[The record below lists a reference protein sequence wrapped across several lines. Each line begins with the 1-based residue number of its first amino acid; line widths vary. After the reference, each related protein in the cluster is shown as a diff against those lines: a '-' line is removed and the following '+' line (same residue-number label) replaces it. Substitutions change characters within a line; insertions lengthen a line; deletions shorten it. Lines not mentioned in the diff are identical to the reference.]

1 MKDQLERHLQ
11 PTTDMKKAIDKNL
24 KQHKDLSVLLEQL
37 DKEKKM
43 ALNHLTVKQDAFKK
57 QIIERQES
65 LPQQFRVQFFQQSAV
80 VGRDMLHSRESLQA
94 NRLLRR
100 TLSCG
105 DDPGT
110 VKFELPA
117 VTSERHS
124 LSASPLPRDING
136 LNGDLTSRFTFKAGS
151 DITPFGRTQYAQSKQ
166 DASSNENDRFEE
178 LSANTMYSNHFY
190 TKSSGYYAAR
200 DPIRRHSDVLEVGNL
215 NNSRLLQRRRTNT
228 VHI

>member
-37 DKEKKM
+37 DKGKKM

-57 QIIERQES
+57 KIIERQES

-105 DDPGT
+105 DEPGT

-117 VTSERHS
+117 VTSKSHS
-124 LSASPLPRDING
+124 LSASPLSRDIH
-136 LNGDLTSRFTFKAGS
+136 GDLTSRFTFKAGS

-166 DASSNENDRFEE
+166 DVSSNENDCFEE
-178 LSANTMYSNHFY
+178 LSANTMYSKHFY
-190 TKSSGYYAAR
+190 TKSSGDTAR
-200 DPIRRHSDVLEVGNL
+200 DPIRRHSDVPAVGNL

>member
-1 MKDQLERHLQ
+1 
-11 PTTDMKKAIDKNL
+11 
-24 KQHKDLSVLLEQL
+24 
-37 DKEKKM
+37 M

-124 LSASPLPRDING
+124 LSASPLPRNIH
-136 LNGDLTSRFTFKAGS
+136 GDLTSRFTFKAGS
-151 DITPFGRTQYAQSKQ
+151 DITPFGRAQYAQSKQ
-166 DASSNENDRFEE
+166 DASSNENDCFEE

-190 TKSSGYYAAR
+190 TKSSGYAAR
-200 DPIRRHSDVLEVGNL
+200 DPIRRHSDVLAVGNL

>member
-37 DKEKKM
+37 DKGKEM

-105 DDPGT
+105 DEPGT

-117 VTSERHS
+117 VTSKSHS
-124 LSASPLPRDING
+124 LSASPLSRDIH
-136 LNGDLTSRFTFKAGS
+136 GDLTSRFTFKTGS
-151 DITPFGRTQYAQSKQ
+151 DITPFGRTQNALSKLEV
-166 DASSNENDRFEE
+166 SNENDCFEE
-178 LSANTMYSNHFY
+178 LSANTVHSNHFY
-190 TKSSGYYAAR
+190 TKSSGYTAR
-200 DPIRRHSDVLEVGNL
+200 NPIRRHSDVPAVGNL

>member
-1 MKDQLERHLQ
+1 MKDQLDRHLQ
-11 PTTDMKKAIDKNL
+11 PTTDMKKAIDKNV
-24 KQHKDLSVLLEQL
+24 KKHKDLSVLLEQL

-80 VGRDMLHSRESLQA
+80 VGRDMLHSRASLQA

-105 DDPGT
+105 DEPGT

-117 VTSERHS
+117 VTSKSHS
-124 LSASPLPRDING
+124 LSASPLSPDIH
-136 LNGDLTSRFTFKAGS
+136 GDLTSRFTFKAGS

-166 DASSNENDRFEE
+166 DVSSIENDCFQE
-178 LSANTMYSNHFY
+178 LSANTMYSSHFY
-190 TKSSGYYAAR
+190 TKSSGDTAR
-200 DPIRRHSDVLEVGNL
+200 NPIRRHSDVPAVGNL